1 MADSVRS
8 LLQRQVAR
16 AGRRLFL
23 QTLVDMLV
31 WCWVAALAVAAGWFL
46 VQVYGLGRPVDGRCW
61 AVAGGALGAGTLLA
75 IVLAVLRAPSRLAA
89 ALLVDDRFGLK
100 ERVTTSLTLPAGVE
114 QTPAGVA
121 LLEDAGQRV
130 QRLDVPSRFPVRL
143 SWSAALVPLCALV
156 LVAGAIFLQPLKG
169 QAKTDTGPLSLD
181 QPPPNAEEIAEKL
194 KRLSAK
200 PPEKKDDAQDKSD
213 KLRQIEAD
221 LDKLVNKPHDTKQD
235 LRERTEEI
243 NDLEAEMKQRQKDL
257 ADKNQALKE
266 QLKSLDRFSHRNDPD
281 GPATPLEKALAKG
294 DFKKAVEEA
303 EKLSKKL
310 QDAEFKDEKEKE
322 QLENQLKELKE
333 EIQKLAEQKEE
344 EEKLEE
350 LNRKGEL
357 DEDALKQELE
367 KIQQK
372 KANLKDAKELADALE
387 ECQQCM
393 KQGDAEGAAGAMKKA
408 MNKMKKMGGNEE
420 ELKDLADKLQALAEC
435 KKCMGQGMCE
445 GQNGNGMNRSR
456 FPGTKRPETKEG
468 DFKAQLKRERLEFDA
483 KGQKEITDFV
493 QGRTFKKKPSSEMAG
508 EVKQASQEAPEAL
521 ENQRLPRAAGDMT
534 RGYYENLRNEAEA
547 DKK

>member
-1 MADSVRS
+1 MAGSVRS
-8 LLQRQVAR
+8 LLHRQVAH

-31 WCWVAALAVAAGWFL
+31 WCWVAALAVSAGWFL
-46 VQVYGLGRPVDGRCW
+46 VQVYALGQHVDWRCW

-75 IVLAVLRAPSRLAA
+75 VVLACLRAPSRLAA

-100 ERVTTSLTLPAGVE
+100 ERVTTSLTLSPGMEQSPAG
-114 QTPAGVA
+114 QA
-121 LLEDAGQRV
+121 LLEDVNERV
-130 QRLDVPSRFPVRL
+130 QRLDVSSRFPVRL
-143 SWSAALVPLCALV
+143 SWSAALVPACAL
-156 LVAGAIFLQPLKG
+156 LLLFGAFFLEPLKS
-169 QAKTDTGPLSLD
+169 QAKSNGDSTSLD
-181 QPPPNAEEIAEKL
+181 KPPPNAEEIQEKL
-194 KRLSAK
+194 KRLAAK
-200 PPEKKDDAQDKSD
+200 PADKKDDTQDKSD
-213 KLRQIEAD
+213 KLRQIEAE

-266 QLKSLDRFSHRNDPD
+266 QLKNLDRFSHRNDPD
-281 GPATPLEKALAKG
+281 GPATPLEKALAQG

-310 QDAEFKDEKEKE
+310 QDAELNDKEKE

-333 EIQKLAEQKEE
+333 ELQKMAEQKEE
-344 EEKLEE
+344 EQQLEE

-357 DEDALKQELE
+357 DEDALKQEME
-367 KIQQK
+367 RIQQK
-372 KANLKDAKELADALE
+372 KGKLKEAKEMADALE
-387 ECQQCM
+387 QCQQCM
-393 KQGDAEGAAGAMKKA
+393 KQGDAEGAANSLKKA
-408 MNKMKKMGGNEE
+408 MSKMKKMGGDEQ
-420 ELKDLADKLQALAEC
+420 ELQDLANKLQALAEC
-435 KKCMGQGMCE
+435 KKCMGQGMCDNP
-445 GQNGNGMNRSR
+445 NGNGLGRGK
-456 FPGTKRPETKEG
+456 FPGTRRPETKEG
-468 DFKAQLKRERLEFDA
+468 DFKAQLKRERLDFDA

-521 ENQRLPRAAGDMT
+521 ESQKLPRAASDMT
-534 RGYYENLRNEAEA
+534 RGYYENLRNEADA